1 MAKSFDNSRGT
12 CLGRFLGRFAGDRSG
27 AIAMLFALIVVPLLL
42 VVGMS
47 IDYGHATTYQT
58 SMQRVLDE
66 AVIAGATAL
75 AKTDDAARAEAAARR
90 RFEAT
95 RPTAYPITLHVSA
108 DRHTGHV
115 TADAEARVPMSF
127 MTLSGHQFL
136 DVAAHAK
143 AASKRAAPAPQAAS
157 RSRLG
162 PARMPAAS
170 KISASQMRDL
180 IARVE
185 RVCDQLRAA
194 GFAGRVPQCRAVFD
208 GTFAGQLRARIAA
221 NGDTSSLLPAG
232 VRLVQ

>member
-1 MAKSFDNSRGT
+1 MVRNLDILRGT
-12 CLGRFLGRFAGDRSG
+12 RLERLLQRFARDRSG
-27 AIAMLFALIVVPLLL
+27 AIAMFFGLIVVPLLL

-66 AVIAGATAL
+66 AVIAGATTL
-75 AKTDDAARAEAAARR
+75 AKTNDAARAEAAARR

-95 RPTAYPITLHVSA
+95 RPSAYPITLNVAA
-108 DRHTGHV
+108 DRRTGNV

-136 DVAAHAK
+136 DVSAHAK
-143 AASKRAAPAPQAAS
+143 AASKRAAPAAQVAS
-157 RSRLG
+157 RASAG
-162 PARMPAAS
+162 PARMPAAP
-170 KISASQMRDL
+170 KISPSQMRDL
-180 IARVE
+180 IDRVE
-185 RVCDQLRAA
+185 RVCYQLRAA

-208 GTFAGQLRARIAA
+208 GSFANRLRARIAA
-221 NGDTSSLLPAG
+221 NGDAKSLLPSG

>member
-1 MAKSFDNSRGT
+1 MANSFDNSGGT
-12 CLGRFLGRFAGDRSG
+12 RLGRFLGRFAGDRSG

-66 AVIAGATAL
+66 AVIAGATTL
-75 AKTDDAARAEAAARR
+75 AKTNDAARAEAAARR

-95 RPTAYPITLHVSA
+95 RPTAYPVTLNITA

-136 DVAAHAK
+136 DVTAHAK
-143 AASKRAAPAPQAAS
+143 AASKRTAPAAQASAS
-157 RSRLG
+157 ANAG
-162 PARMPAAS
+162 PAKMPAAP

-185 RVCDQLRAA
+185 RVCYQLKAA

-208 GTFAGQLRARIAA
+208 GTFADQLRARIAA
-221 NGDTSSLLPAG
+221 NGDASSLLPGG